1 VAWVGRRRRS
11 AFVVAAAIAAFA
23 ASACFG
29 GTPPPPPPDPPPPS
43 AQPCQ
48 SAGAASPEAGKDEPA
63 RPPSDQPIPSD
74 EASAQARESSSTT
87 DVRTKDGEIPIVT
100 VEERGGK
107 PEITST
113 PVRSADEAAS
123 VAEQKAADGDLVA
136 VDVDRPVRAL
146 ADPNDDLFAQQW
158 PFSKVPFV
166 NSWAVNGTRG
176 AGVTVAVVDTGVQ
189 DNHPDLSGQVLTGAH
204 FLHSDNGKPVPLAA
218 GGTDDFSGHGTHVA
232 GTIAAKSNN
241 TTGISGAAPAVKILP
256 VKVLCADG
264 GGFSSDVA
272 DGITWA
278 VDNGAGISNLSLGGG
293 ASSAEQSAVQ
303 YALDNNVVVVAAGG
317 NDGASGPASYPA
329 AYSTQYANVV
339 AVAATTNAN
348 GHPAYGTVASYLD
361 ISAPGGCGG
370 ACGGGSA
377 NDVLSTLNNSAY
389 GTKAGTSMATPHV
402 SAAAGLLRAAA
413 SCTASQ
419 VKSRLKGTATDL
431 GAVGSDSTFGA
442 GLVNPLAAG
451 ASCT

>member
-1 VAWVGRRRRS
+1 V
-11 AFVVAAAIAAFA
+11 
-23 ASACFG
+23 
-29 GTPPPPPPDPPPPS
+29 
-43 AQPCQ
+43 
-48 SAGAASPEAGKDEPA
+48 
-63 RPPSDQPIPSD
+63 
-74 EASAQARESSSTT
+74 SSTT
-87 DVRTKDGEIPIVT
+87 EVRTKNGEIPIVT

-113 PVRSADEAAS
+113 PVRSPDEAAS

-146 ADPNDDLFAQQW
+146 TDPNDQFFGQQW
-158 PFSKVPFV
+158 AFTKVPFV
-166 NSWAVNGTRG
+166 NAWAADGTQG
-176 AGVTVAVVDTGVQ
+176 AGVKVAVVDTGVQ
-189 DNHPDLSGQVLTGAH
+189 ADHPDLSGQVLTGAH
-204 FLHSDNGKPVPLAA
+204 FLHSDSGEPAAPGA
-218 GGTDDFSGHGTHVA
+218 GGSADFSGHGTHVS

-241 TTGISGAAPAVKILP
+241 TTGVSGAAPAVKILP

-278 VDNGAGISNLSLGGG
+278 VDNGASVINLSLGGG
-293 ASSAEQSAVQ
+293 PTSAEQLAVEH
-303 YALDNNVVVVAAGG
+303 ARDNGVVVVAAGG
-317 NDGASGPASYPA
+317 NDGQDSDPDPASYPA
-329 AYSTQYANVV
+329 AYSEQYANVI
-339 AVAATTNAN
+339 AVAASTSTN

-361 ISAPGGCGG
+361 VSAPGGSSSTDSSVGI
-370 ACGGGSA
+370 
-377 NDVLSTLNNSAY
+377 LSTLNNSGY

-402 SAAAGLLRAAA
+402 SAAAALLRAAA
-413 SCTASQ
+413 GGCTASQ

-431 GAVGSDSTFGA
+431 GAVGPDSTFGA